1 MYKILLSESY
11 IKKEKS
17 FIKKH
22 SELKERYAKT
32 LKLLKHNPYHP
43 SLRLHKLKGNLKE
56 YHSISISMS
65 YRIVLE
71 MVIIDKEIIPID
83 IGKHDEVYGWV

>member
-1 MYKILLSESY
+1 MYKILLSDKY

-22 SELKERYAKT
+22 PDLKERYGKT
-32 LKLLKHNPYHP
+32 LSTLKENPHHP
-43 SLRLHKLKGNLKE
+43 SLRLHKLKGTLKE

-65 YRIVLE
+65 YRVVLE
-71 MVIIDKEIIPID
+71 LIITDEEIILMD
-83 IGKHDEVYGWV
+83 IGTHSEVYK